1 MITAIQAA
9 FNRVFG
15 RDVLLRSDTPLASLG
30 VWNEY
35 APLIATALQESTG
48 VIFTDQEL
56 SIARSVNDL
65 LTVLEKSAT

>member
-15 RDVLLRSDTPLASLG
+15 REVLLRSDTPLASLG

>member
-1 MITAIQAA
+1 MIMAIQAA

-30 VWNEY
+30 AWNDY

-48 VIFTDQEL
+48 VVFTDQEL
-56 SIARSVNDL
+56 SASLTVNDL
-65 LTVLEKSAT
+65 LTVLEKSAA